1 MTEKDYVVLLDLR
14 VKPETRKQIEEL
26 AHRRGYASPDE
37 YVRALIVSDAVA
49 LGEPLDLDDEGDP
62 IEDFR
67 EGWKD
72 AMTGKTLPASSLWD
86 LGDDD

>member
-1 MTEKDYVVLLDLR
+1 MTEKNYVTLSNLR
-14 VKPETRKQIEEL
+14 VTPELRKQIEGI
-26 AHRRGYASPDE
+26 AHRRGYETTDD
-37 YVRALIVSDAVA
+37 YVRALIASDAVA

-67 EGWKD
+67 QGWKD
-72 AMTGKTLPASSLWD
+72 AMTGKTLPASALWD

>member
-1 MTEKDYVVLLDLR
+1 MTDKDSVIILDLR
-14 VKPETRKQIEEL
+14 VKPETGKQIEEL
-26 AHRRGYASPDE
+26 AHRRGYDTPDE
-37 YVRALIVSDAVA
+37 YIRALIVSDSVA

-67 EGWKD
+67 QGWKD
-72 AMTGKTLPASSLWD
+72 AMTGKTLPASALWD